1 MQSALRLFAVVA
13 ALATVSAGAMAA
25 PAVDG
30 DTVFH
35 KEVLPLLRKHCF
47 ECHSHAGDI
56 EGGLAL
62 DSRSGWEQGG
72 DSGPALVAG
81 KPDNSLLI
89 KAVRYTDPDL
99 QMPPDGKLPAAEIA
113 VLERW
118 VAAGAAAP
126 ATDPGSNRPTSKPS
140 IDIAAGKNHWAFRP
154 VVASAPP
161 TVHDAAW
168 PRDDIDRF
176 LLARLER
183 EGLRPVADADRHAW
197 LRRVS
202 FDLTGLPPSP
212 SEIAAYMAD
221 TSAAADADVVDRLL
235 GSQAFGERWA
245 RHWLDLTGYA
255 DQMGTSNNV
264 FAEHAWRYRDY
275 LIDAFQSD
283 KPYDRFI
290 REQIAGDLLPDTDP
304 TVRAANRVAT
314 GFLVLGD
321 VEIVNVDKMKLD
333 WDTADQQITK
343 VGTAFLGMT
352 LGCVRCHDH
361 KFDPIGLEDYYGLAG
376 VFLSTKSVTKIPIG
390 VWSKVNEIELPETDR
405 QIAARLVAEQ
415 KHGER
420 IADLKARRDSLQ
432 ARHNELAERLK
443 SIPADVSPDTKTA
456 DAKPADTKTTTNNP
470 AAPATAA
477 ANPMASLRADLQ
489 KEQERI
495 KAEIGSLNATITHA
509 EFFAPKPPR
518 THGVHDAE
526 KTVDATIAIRGNP
539 RAAGA
544 VVPRGVLRVASWSHA
559 PPMPADQS
567 GRLQLAD
574 WIADP
579 LNPLTARVAVN
590 RIWQKL
596 FGSGLVR
603 SVDYFGVRGETPTH
617 PELLDRLAADFVR
630 DGWSQKRLI
639 RRLVLSRAYRMG
651 TAHDA
656 TAAAK
661 DPENL
666 LLWRMNRRR
675 LDAEAIRDAIL
686 LVSGRLVDSPGGPSL
701 PLEYAENTGNLTN
714 TVNPPSFALRKFRV
728 EQEFERTVYLPII
741 RSGPQA
747 GPARLREVFDFTQPA
762 TFAGMRAQTV
772 VPTQSL
778 YLLNDSLLR
787 ARAADTARLVLAAA
801 TERDPRL
808 EQLWLRVLNRPIR
821 PDEIAAAAGFVDR
834 LLPLLADSKQP
845 EQDAWTEL
853 CHGLLSTNEFLHE
866 L

>member
-1 MQSALRLFAVVA
+1 MGFALRLIGIAAVSVA
-13 ALATVSAGAMAA
+13 GVSAAMAT
-25 PAVDG
+25 PASERESFFDE
-30 DTVFH
+30 
-35 KEVLPLLRKHCF
+35 EVLPLLVKRCF
-47 ECHSHAGDI
+47 ECHSHGAEI

-62 DSRSGWEQGG
+62 DSRSGWEKGG

-81 KPDNSLLI
+81 NPDASLLI
-89 KAVRYTDPDL
+89 KAVRYADAGL
-99 QMPPDGKLPAAEIA
+99 QMPPAGKLSATEIG

-118 VAAGAAAP
+118 IAAGAAAP
-126 ATDPGSNRPTSKPS
+126 ANASGDPAPTPRPA
-140 IDIAAGKNHWAFRP
+140 IDIAVGRNHWAFRP
-154 VVASAPP
+154 VVAAAPP
-161 TVHDAAW
+161 AVRDEEW
-168 PRDDIDRF
+168 PRDDVDRF
-176 LLARLER
+176 VLARLEQ
-183 EGLRPVADADRHAW
+183 EGLRPAADAERHAW

-202 FDLTGLPPSP
+202 FDLTGLPPTP
-212 SEIAAYMAD
+212 GEIAAYMAD
-221 TSAAADADVVDRLL
+221 NAPSADAAVVDRLL
-235 GSQAFGERWA
+235 ASRAYGERWA

-275 LIDAFQSD
+275 LIDAFDAD

-290 REQIAGDLLPDTDP
+290 REQIAGDLLPDADP
-304 TVRAANRVAT
+304 AVQAANRVAT

-333 WDTADQQITK
+333 WDIADQQITK

-376 VFLSTKSVTKIPIG
+376 VFLGTKSVHKIPYG
-390 VWSKVNEIELPETDR
+390 VWSKVNEIEIPETDR
-405 QIAARLVAEQ
+405 QVAARLVAEQ
-415 KHGER
+415 KHRER
-420 IADLKARRDSLQ
+420 VADLKTRRDRLQ
-432 ARHNELAERLK
+432 ARQKEIGEHLK
-443 SIPADVSPDTKTA
+443 AIPADTSPDA
-456 DAKPADTKTTTNNP
+456 EPSDAGK
-470 AAPATAA
+470 
-477 ANPMASLRADLQ
+477 SLRAELH

-495 KAEIGSLNATITHA
+495 TAEIGALSGAITHA
-509 EFFAPKPPR
+509 EFFGPKAPLA
-518 THGVHDAE
+518 HGVHDAAQP
-526 KTVDATIAIRGNP
+526 VDATIAIRGNP
-539 RAAGA
+539 RAAGP
-544 VVPRGVLRVASWSHA
+544 VVPRGVLRVASWSRV
-559 PPMPADQS
+559 PPMPADRS
-567 GRLQLAD
+567 GRLQVAD

-590 RIWQKL
+590 RLWQKL
-596 FGSGLVR
+596 FGAGLVR
-603 SVDYFGVRGETPTH
+603 SVDYFGVRGDTPTH
-617 PELLDRLAADFVR
+617 PELLDRLAADFVQ

-656 TAAAK
+656 AAAAK
-661 DPENL
+661 DPDNR

-675 LDAEAIRDAIL
+675 LDAEAIRDGIL
-686 LVSGRLVDSPGGPSL
+686 LVSGRLIESRGGPSL
-701 PLEYAENTGNLTN
+701 PLEYPENTGGLTGN
-714 TVNPPSFALRKFRV
+714 VNPPSFALRKFRV

-762 TFAGMRAQTV
+762 TFAGLRSQTV

-778 YLLNDSLLR
+778 FLLNDGFLR
-787 ARAADTARLVLAAA
+787 ARAVDTARLVLAS
-801 TERDPRL
+801 TSERGSRL
-808 EQLWLRVLNRPIR
+808 ERLWMRVLNRPITA
-821 PDEIAAAAGFVDR
+821 EEMSAAASFVDR
-834 LLPLLADSKQP
+834 LSPLLADSQQP